1 MPILK
6 LDKNLIEVLIS
17 YYIFLVEH
25 STYDNNNYI
34 YLYEILKT
42 LDISEQYVKS
52 IILMIV

>member
-34 YLYEILKT
+34 FI
-42 LDISEQYVKS
+42 
-52 IILMIV
+52 